1 MSTVFLHTFCF
12 LFQSAFVREF
22 LFKLSEI
29 EAHEKT
35 TGICKVAY
43 NDTLAQFHPWL
54 VQKGA
59 LVAMYALPTRE
70 QLLAKVCQDVER
82 QRSSFALLPNVLDI
96 SKIVYERT
104 EQLYTDFDLHG
115 LP

>member
-1 MSTVFLHTFCF
+1 M
-12 LFQSAFVREF
+12 
-22 LFKLSEI
+22 SEI
-29 EAHEKT
+29 EDHEKA
-35 TGICKVAY
+35 TGICKMAY

-70 QLLAKVCQDVER
+70 QLLKRVCQDVER
-82 QRSSFALLPNVLDI
+82 SIALLPDVLHI
-96 SKIVYERT
+96 SKMVYERT
-104 EQLYTDFDLHG
+104 ERLYTDFDLHE

>member
-1 MSTVFLHTFCF
+1 M
-12 LFQSAFVREF
+12 
-22 LFKLSEI
+22 SEI

-54 VQKGA
+54 VRQGA
-59 LVAMYALPTRE
+59 NVAMYALPTRE
-70 QLLAKVCQDVER
+70 QLLNKVCQDVER
-82 QRSSFALLPNVLDI
+82 STALLPDVLDI
-96 SKIVYERT
+96 SKTVYERT
-104 EQLYTDFDLHG
+104 EELYTNFELHQ